1 MRRGCYFV
9 RYVSYVSLVSISLLI
24 YSSLLYYRVRGVLS
38 GRSLFENL
46 SHDKL

>member
-24 YSSLLYYRVRGVLS
+24 YSSLLYHQVRGVLP
-38 GRSLFENL
+38 RHSLFPNL